1 MNQKIFASFL
11 ILALIPLF
19 PQVNAQ
25 LDSFEEVIQESI
37 TVTIDFEGNV
47 SVVHQI
53 KDSDEPRQLNFVKGT
68 ISNLKFID
76 QSGNEE
82 LVEISEETDNMII
95 LPNQGKLSVQYDLE
109 DLLILKDNVWTLD
122 FRYLQKT
129 TFIVPEELE
138 LLYANELP
146 VYFGE
151 KKGFL
156 CHGCQIHL
164 EYSINEPKNI
174 KQVNWEDKEFLI
186 EFRTFAEIENFDFNQ
201 PVKKISFEVNNNNQ
215 FVTTVIPLELLW
227 KPYTVFL
234 DDEQIIFHEY
244 LNNGTHAWLN
254 MKPENSGEVSIIGTT
269 VIPEFPII
277 VPLAVGFLMI
287 LVVPLIRKFN
297 LR

>member
-25 LDSFEEVIQESI
+25 LDSFEEVIQESV
-37 TVTIDFEGNV
+37 TVTIDYEGNV

-53 KDSDEPRQLNFVKGT
+53 RDSDEPRQLNFVKGT

-82 LVEISEETDNMII
+82 LVEISEETDNMVI
-95 LPNQGKLSVQYDLE
+95 LPNQGELLAQYDLK

-138 LLYANELP
+138 LLYANKLP
-146 VYFGE
+146 VYFDD
-151 KKGFL
+151 KKGFV

-164 EYSINEPKNI
+164 EYSINEPKNV

-227 KPYTVFL
+227 EPYTVFL
-234 DDEQIIFHEY
+234 DDKQIKFHEY

-277 VPLAVGFLMI
+277 APLAVGFLMI

>member
-11 ILALIPLF
+11 ILALIPFF

-25 LDSFEEVIQESI
+25 LDSFEEVIQKSVK
-37 TVTIDFEGNV
+37 VTIDLEGNV
-47 SVVHQI
+47 SVVHEI
-53 KDSDEPRQLNFVKGT
+53 GDSDEPRQLNFVKGT
-68 ISNLKFID
+68 ISNLKFIN

-82 LVEISEETDNMII
+82 LVETGNGTDNIVI
-95 LPNQGKLSVQYDLE
+95 LPDQGKLLVQYDLA
-109 DLLILKDNVWTLD
+109 DVLILKDNIWTLD
-122 FRYLQKT
+122 YRYLEKT

-146 VYFGE
+146 VYFDD
-151 KKGFL
+151 KKGFV

-174 KQVNWEDKEFLI
+174 KQVNWEDKEFLV

-201 PVKKISFEVNNNNQ
+201 PLKKISFNVNDDNQ

-227 KPYTVFL
+227 EPYTVFL
-234 DDEQIIFHEY
+234 DDEQIKFHEY

-254 MKPENSGEVSIIGTT
+254 IKPENSGEVTIIGTT
-269 VIPEFPII
+269 VVPEFPII
-277 VPLAVGFLMI
+277 APLALGFLMI